1 MNQELT
7 KDEEK
12 QNLMDGLSLIK
23 VSEMIDTLI
32 EQDNMKELKL
42 IKDHL
47 IKYKEEVE
55 NRIIV

>member
-1 MNQELT
+1 MMNQELT

-12 QNLMDGLSLIK
+12 QSLMEGLSLTK

-42 IKDHL
+42 IKDHFQ
-47 IKYKEEVE
+47 KYGKQK
-55 NRIIV
+55 